1 MEICTLFG
9 NCLYNAIE
17 AVSDLPVKNRD
28 IRISGGEVNQNIVI
42 NISNPFA
49 HPLQQQE
56 NRFATTKKDKA
67 HHGYGLLNVCH
78 VVESHDGTLTFQTEN
93 ACFRVCWMIPIPKS
107 KRYQQRQTTYNNSKI
122 SPRYNNREPETS
134 EPKDSGAFL
143 CLEVNIFVIPYRCYH
158 YHYRILKRSR
168 AERKNAMNFW
178 PEIIK
183 EVGTVLIDV
192 LVLIAEEIEN
202 ND

>member
-9 NCLYNAIE
+9 NCLDNAIE

-93 ACFRVCWMIPIPKS
+93 ACFCVCWMIPIPKS
-107 KRYQQRQTTYNNSKI
+107 KRY
-122 SPRYNNREPETS
+122 
-134 EPKDSGAFL
+134 
-143 CLEVNIFVIPYRCYH
+143 
-158 YHYRILKRSR
+158 
-168 AERKNAMNFW
+168 
-178 PEIIK
+178 
-183 EVGTVLIDV
+183 
-192 LVLIAEEIEN
+192 
-202 ND
+202 